1 MRVELA
7 TTSLE
12 FRKENVGRRCRAI
25 YGALILGCLLGLKCV
40 ILHSEKLRIY
50 FVIVEIL
57 PLFFSSLVSIC
68 QTSDHLNA
76 MRLPIIFLVPFPR
89 FPLFLLFRIIHSHG
103 PWWSER
109 RQTGQNLPV
118 TSTPLRIHTA
128 CDDFLRIRSTNA
140 SKTPLPL
147 HYERRSV
154 LVAKTSRNNCAL
166 SLFLPIQL
174 SCCHIWT
181 SYAG

>member
-1 MRVELA
+1 MQGDLWGVDFGMSVGVEMCDFTFWKTAYIFCYCWDL
-7 TTSLE
+7 T
-12 FRKENVGRRCRAI
+12 FI
-25 YGALILGCLLGLKCV
+25 
-40 ILHSEKLRIY
+40 
-50 FVIVEIL
+50 
-57 PLFFSSLVSIC
+57 FSSLVSIC

-89 FPLFLLFRIIHSHG
+89 FPLFLLLRIIHSHG

-109 RQTGQNLPV
+109 GQTGQNLPV